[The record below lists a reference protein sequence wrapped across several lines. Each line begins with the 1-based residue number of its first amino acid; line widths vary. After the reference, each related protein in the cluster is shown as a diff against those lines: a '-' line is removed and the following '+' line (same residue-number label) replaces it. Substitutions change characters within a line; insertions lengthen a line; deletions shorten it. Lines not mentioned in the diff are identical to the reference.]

1 MVTKSNQHVVNFLD
15 KWPDWKYSSAIVFGP
30 RGCGKTHIA
39 NVWSLRSGAKFL
51 GIKEVLETS
60 IEKIFDNCKSF
71 VLENFSTLE
80 SSAQEEKILHF
91 YNVLNE
97 KKFFLLITLRS
108 SRRNLSITLPDLRSR
123 FNSLPAFE
131 IHEPDDN
138 LLGWRKKIFGNDAIK
153 LKKGKLSLK
162 ISRGKV
168 IVVE

>member
-1 MVTKSNQHVVNFLD
+1 M
-15 KWPDWKYSSAIVFGP
+15 
-30 RGCGKTHIA
+30 
-39 NVWSLRSGAKFL
+39 
-51 GIKEVLETS
+51 
-60 IEKIFDNCKSF
+60 
-71 VLENFSTLE
+71 
-80 SSAQEEKILHF
+80 
-91 YNVLNE
+91 NE